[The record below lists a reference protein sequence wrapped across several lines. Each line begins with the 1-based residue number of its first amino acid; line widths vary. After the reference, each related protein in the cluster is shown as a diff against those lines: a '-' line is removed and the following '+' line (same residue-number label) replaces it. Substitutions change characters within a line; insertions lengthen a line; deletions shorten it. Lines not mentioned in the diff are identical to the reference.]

1 MLEDLT
7 SNMIIHPSAFYPSL
21 IALVTLRAFYA
32 PKDGAKN
39 TWLRDLGIAVLVL
52 VVAAFIPAG
61 SNGMAILLAV
71 GFLMGTIALASLL
84 ISRFGHGFTSF
95 SGKFLVLCVLSLVAL
110 FVAAVPLLLMAWWVS
125 SL

>member
-1 MLEDLT
+1 
-7 SNMIIHPSAFYPSL
+7 MIIHPSAFYLSL

-71 GFLMGTIALASLL
+71 GFLLGT
-84 ISRFGHGFTSF
+84 F